1 MQRFLAFLLTI
12 ALLLSGLT
20 GCGKQEIQL
29 PEATAATGRYVES
42 EIPLPI
48 EGYPGD
54 MVLLSDG
61 RLRVGMITWEGAY
74 KVFTREPSGDWTEDV
89 TLPDSIREANG
100 DCDLFRLSPDGSALF
115 SFIQDKGDG
124 TYA

>member
-1 MQRFLAFLLTI
+1 MQRFLAFFLAI

-74 KVFTREPSGDWTEDV
+74 KVFTREPSGDWTE
-89 TLPDSIREANG
+89 
-100 DCDLFRLSPDGSALF
+100 ALF
-115 SFIQDKGDG
+115 SGSTSVFAMLILFPVSL
-124 TYA
+124 